1 MCSLLLLSY
10 ICVKC
15 MFICSLLMLLY
26 TYVVCFCYCIPACSL
41 LLLSMPCV
49 VCYCCCIPVCNLLIL
64 LYTCV
69 QFRISVVY
77 LSVVCQYS
85 YTCVQFV
92 IAVVYLCE
100 VANLKPPVVSYIG
113 VRFRSVFPQVYL
125 VPPGLDGYRPIW
137 LSPGHI
143 LPDSRRTQRCS
154 RLQNHVYSNFCL
166 KNLND
171 VQILNYLAIYS
182 DRTD

>member
-26 TYVVCFCYCIPACSL
+26 TYVQFAFVIVYL
-41 LLLSMPCV
+41 RV

-100 VANLKPPVVSYIG
+100 VANLKPPVVSQIG